1 MTPTLKHSAHW
12 PHMARVLALALW
24 LTTLGNPA
32 LWQQLWSLPEVDGL
46 RGARFMLGMGL
57 FLLGVLLAFLSLL
70 AWPRVLKPV
79 GVFLLLAAAAAT
91 HFMMVY
97 SAVIDS
103 TMLLNVLHTDAK
115 EAGDLM
121 SLRYVLTMVL
131 LGLLPAIWLWRQPM
145 HHMRWTHRLLSNLVL
160 LVAGVLV
167 AGLALFWV
175 FQDFASVMRNHKQ
188 VRYLINPLNTVYGL
202 AKATADTVP
211 KAQQTLQTIGT
222 DVQLGNSYAQT
233 QPAPLLV
240 VVVGETARAANFG
253 LGGYGR
259 DTTPAL
265 KALMAQGPGLLTY
278 YPDVRSCGTNTQASV
293 PCMFSHMG
301 KADYESSNERFENLL
316 DVLQRAGL
324 AVVWIDNQSGCKG
337 QCDRVP
343 NTETR
348 DLKVPVVCDQ
358 GECLDEVMIPAMER
372 ELQALPA
379 ERRAKGTV
387 VVLHQMGSHGPAY
400 YKRAPANLKPFQP
413 ECSSTALQQCSQE
426 QVVNAYDNSI
436 RYTDHF
442 LSETIAWL
450 GRQGQST
457 ALLYVSD
464 HGESL
469 GENNL
474 YLHGLPYAI
483 APDTQK
489 HVPMVTWLSTPMQQ
503 RLKLSKACLAQQASR
518 PLTHDNLFHSV
529 LGLMDLNTSLRNP
542 ALDVFAPCKG

>member
-1 MTPTLKHSAHW
+1 MFSFLRHS
-12 PHMARVLALALW
+12 PHRPHLASVLALALW

-32 LWQQLWSLPEVDGL
+32 LWQQLWALPEVGGL
-46 RGARFMLGMGL
+46 RGARFVLGMGL
-57 FLLGVLLAFLSLL
+57 FLLGTLVATISLV
-70 AWPRVLKPV
+70 AWPRLFKPV
-79 GVFLLLAAAAAT
+79 GVFLLLASAAAT
-91 HFMMVY
+91 HFMLVY

-121 SLRYVLTMVL
+121 SLRFILTLVV
-131 LGLLPAIWLWRQPM
+131 LGLVPAIWLWRQPVPA
-145 HHMRWTHRLLSNLVL
+145 MRWSRRLLSNLGLLAAGL
-160 LVAGVLV
+160 LVAGLSLV
-167 AGLALFWV
+167 WV

-188 VRYLINPLNTVYGL
+188 VRYLFNPLNTVYGL
-202 AKATADTVP
+202 GKAAADTLP
-211 KAQQTLQTIGT
+211 KTQQTLQAIGT
-222 DVQLGNSYAQT
+222 DVQLGSSHAQ
-233 QPAPLLV
+233 QPPPLLV

-253 LGGYGR
+253 LGGYAR
-259 DTTPAL
+259 DTTPVL
-265 KALMAQGPGLLTY
+265 KTLMTQGPGLLTY
-278 YPDVRSCGTNTQASV
+278 YANVRSCGTNTQASV
-293 PCMFSHMG
+293 PCMFSHLG
-301 KADYESSNERFENLL
+301 KADFEGSHERFENLL

-337 QCDRVP
+337 LCERIP

-348 DLKVPVVCDQ
+348 DLKVPGLCDQ
-358 GECLDEVMIPAMER
+358 GDCLDEVMIPAMER

-400 YKRAPANLKPFQP
+400 AKRAPASQKVFLP
-413 ECSSTALQQCSQE
+413 ECTSNALQDCSRE

-442 LSETIAWL
+442 LGQTIAWL
-450 GRQGQST
+450 GRQAQST

-489 HVPMVTWLSTPMQQ
+489 HVPMVTWLSPAMQQ
-503 RLKLSKACLAQQASR
+503 RLKLSASCLNQRATQ
-518 PLTHDNLFHSV
+518 PLSHDHLFHSV
-529 LGLMDLNTSLRNP
+529 LGLMDLNTQVHQP
-542 ALDVFAPCKG
+542 ALDVFATCKG